1 MWVTFWVWASQIQ
14 TPGTLAPFGFL
25 PRCEGEGWGHGW
37 VLTPSLSWGRG
48 CRVVSCTGLS
58 RQSPIP
64 VAIYISSVIPC
75 LLLALSLH
83 KGTEV
88 TVCLFFF
95 FHFLCPIPV
104 LLGLH
109 SWRLQLH
116 QLLFT
121 QRYFGSGG
129 LTCSVWGFFL

>member
-1 MWVTFWVWASQIQ
+1 M
-14 TPGTLAPFGFL
+14 
-25 PRCEGEGWGHGW
+25 
-37 VLTPSLSWGRG
+37 LTPSLSWGRG

-95 FHFLCPIPV
+95 FPLLVPHPSSAGFTLVALAAPSAPFHPALLRLRRAH
-104 LLGLH
+104 LLGL
-109 SWRLQLH
+109 
-116 QLLFT
+116 
-121 QRYFGSGG
+121 
-129 LTCSVWGFFL
+129 GFFPLNFKNAISLFYFKNPLVAR